1 VYSLW
6 PYILGAGLT
15 ALLQDRKEIL
25 MSKDD
30 KPIEEINYPNFT
42 EEEIELW
49 KKSMPGTSYS
59 DMSVTVDGKELLTN
73 SGSLGSF
80 STDTIT
86 LKEVEFDFQNTDGV
100 DTVTVN
106 VDQGDLFNG
115 WPEDGKPITV
125 NLTEDKK

>member
-1 VYSLW
+1 
-6 PYILGAGLT
+6 
-15 ALLQDRKEIL
+15 